1 MTLRV
6 GPAFVPSSHTL
17 KLWLSA
23 IVAAGIAWGVKL
35 GLIETRRP
43 LMALAVVTTFAVAYL
58 LLTAVMNVDEAL
70 HITSRITSRFTR
82 RRGA

>member
-1 MTLRV
+1 
-6 GPAFVPSSHTL
+6 
-17 KLWLSA
+17 
-23 IVAAGIAWGVKL
+23 
-35 GLIETRRP
+35 
-43 LMALAVVTTFAVAYL
+43 MALAVVTTFAVAYL